1 MSISQTANHY
11 FTHESRVA
19 SFRKAQPITQR
30 RSSNVSLK
38 GPRSLKWPHKFLP
51 AQDLAGAGFFY
62 YPTHMNPDNVAC
74 FLCHRALDGWEET
87 DDPFVE
93 HLKHSPDCGWAIT
106 TAIGRLGGSLY
117 EQDPLSSK
125 LLEARK
131 ATFADKWPHEGKKGW
146 KCHVKQMV
154 EGGFSYTPTLHHND
168 MVSCTYCS
176 TSLENWEKFDQPWDK
191 HFESSPSC
199 NFFTLTSNNKE
210 SSSKLNST
218 SRSSRA
224 PKASNLSVHSNS
236 TLDCVIQTTGFSTK
250 NEEAITGQNKNA
262 SINTNKEEKDA
273 TSKPKKTRVKKDET
287 LQNTYSSLAVP
298 EPSRS
303 RKRKSGGLYSSDG
316 DANSYLPSKR
326 VSTRSRGS
334 IAAEKLVDG
343 TAKKTSQLNTKLS
356 RRKVRSN
363 SRISTTSEL
372 STKATSSD
380 RIEVQI
386 RPKAGLVENS
396 NSDRTRESSKVAN
409 FPGFKNS
416 STRTEPAQN
425 GPPAAKTNL
434 KPPPKPT
441 KTRSAQANKSYPQ
454 KKVVTKRSTEKKN
467 ESKDSI
473 FAHKPYNKLTN
484 ETCSQISHSILSQS
498 RETSPTRHTVREL
511 RHRDI
516 RESNVSSRSN
526 NESFTDNLN
535 IIGTEGTTVDS
546 AIYIDEVIAN
556 YPSTYP
562 STLQSADCHI
572 ISTEEQQDNR
582 KPEAETQEVVKVPDN
597 PSEVTATQRSTRA
610 SERRKPQTV
619 EESTS
624 VKEIVNTTTQLTPE
638 TSYLNEKAV
647 EAIIPELTNAGKN
660 SLKESP
666 RISMSSQL
674 TIRAISKACTSG
686 SQVDSSPINGSIS
699 DSTSRKIISPSK
711 NHNSEVQHVDLSRS
725 PQSSDAENQPP
736 SSLPFAVAI
745 QPSSA
750 GSSRRGRPVSTL
762 SIPPRSPQK
771 NYVNFQNGQPW
782 TALDLDTICLRS
794 HTTAV
799 ASSNDLFGRE
809 VDQERLSKLSNL
821 EKAMTVEKW
830 ILHNA
835 KLAEEKLKD
844 QCERMVGIFEREG
857 MRAMRALEGVE
868 CQD

>member
-19 SFRKAQPITQR
+19 SFKKAQPITQR
-30 RSSNVSLK
+30 RSSN
-38 GPRSLKWPHKFLP
+38 
-51 AQDLAGAGFFY
+51 LAGAGFFY

-74 FLCHRALDGWEET
+74 FLCHKALDGWEET

-146 KCHVKQMV
+146 KCHVKQMI
-154 EGGFSYTPTLHHND
+154 EGGFTYSPTLHHND

-176 TSLENWEKFDQPWDK
+176 ISLENWEKFDQP
-191 HFESSPSC
+191 C
-199 NFFTLTSNNKE
+199 
-210 SSSKLNST
+210 SSKLNST
-218 SRSSRA
+218 SRNCRA
-224 PKASNLSVHSNS
+224 PKTSNLSVHSNI
-236 TLDCVIQTTGFSTK
+236 TLDCVIPTTGFSTK
-250 NEEAITGQNKNA
+250 NDEAIAAQNKTT

-273 TSKPKKTRVKKDET
+273 TIKPKKTRVKKDEPI
-287 LQNTYSSLAVP
+287 QNTYSSIAVS
-298 EPSRS
+298 EPTRS

-316 DANSYLPSKR
+316 DTNSLLPSKR
-326 VSTRSRGS
+326 ISTRSRGS
-334 IAAEKLVDG
+334 ITTEKLVDG

-372 STKATSSD
+372 SAKATISD
-380 RIEVQI
+380 KIEVQI

-396 NSDRTRESSKVAN
+396 NSDWIRESSKVAN
-409 FPGFKNS
+409 FPGLKS
-416 STRTEPAQN
+416 SLTRTEPSQN
-425 GPPAAKTNL
+425 GPPAAKPNL
-434 KPPPKPT
+434 KPPPKPA

-454 KKVVTKRSTEKKN
+454 KKAVTKRSAEKKN

-473 FAHKPYNKLTN
+473 FTQKSHSKLSN
-484 ETCSQISHSILSQS
+484 DTCSQISHSILSQS

-516 RESNVSSRSN
+516 RESNISSKSN

-546 AIYIDEVIAN
+546 AIYIDEVIAD
-556 YPSTYP
+556 YP
-562 STLQSADCHI
+562 STLQSVGCHAV
-572 ISTEEQQDNR
+572 STEEQQDNK
-582 KPEAETQEVVKVPDN
+582 KPGAESQEVVKVPDN
-597 PSEVTATQRSTRA
+597 PSESIAIQRSTRA
-610 SERRKPQTV
+610 SERKKPHSG
-619 EESTS
+619 EESTLD
-624 VKEIVNTTTQLTPE
+624 KEIVNTVTQLTPE
-638 TSYLNEKAV
+638 TSCLNEKAV
-647 EAIIPELTNAGKN
+647 KAIIPELTNTGTN
-660 SLKESP
+660 LSKESP
-666 RISMSSQL
+666 RMSMSSQL
-674 TIRAISKACTSG
+674 AIRAMSKTCTSAA
-686 SQVDSSPINGSIS
+686 QVDSSPINGYIS
-699 DSTSRKIISPSK
+699 DSTSRKIIPPSK
-711 NHNSEVQHVDLSRS
+711 NHRSEVRDIDLSRS

-736 SSLPFAVAI
+736 SSLPFTVAI
-745 QPSSA
+745 HPSSA
-750 GSSRRGRPVSTL
+750 ESSRRGRPISTL
-762 SIPPRSPQK
+762 SIPPHSPQK
-771 NYVNFQNGQPW
+771 NYINYQNEQPW

-799 ASSNDLFGRE
+799 ASSNDPFGRE
-809 VDQERLSKLSNL
+809 VDQERLSKLSSL